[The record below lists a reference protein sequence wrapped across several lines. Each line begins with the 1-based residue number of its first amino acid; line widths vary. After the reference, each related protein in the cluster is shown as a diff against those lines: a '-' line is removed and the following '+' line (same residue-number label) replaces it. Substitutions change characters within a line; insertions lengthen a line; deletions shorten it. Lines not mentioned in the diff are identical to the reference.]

1 MFEEIVRDSGL
12 IMKTKVEGS
21 GPKPTLGQIAVAHY
35 EIFFGEGSSS
45 SNYDYDK
52 SVYVDELYDSTY
64 EDKPFSGPVEFV
76 IGQETAKDDTYVK
89 GDSIKGFDEA
99 FMDMRVGE
107 RRDLFIPAHLAY
119 GDEGASS
126 FHTFFGY
133 RIAPGRNVNCTV
145 ELVGIKEDPVAEG
158 PTRGPA
164 YEG

>member
-12 IMKTKVEGS
+12 VMKTQVEGS
-21 GPKPTLGQIAVAHY
+21 GPKPSLGQTVVAHY

-52 SVYVDELYDSTY
+52 SVYIDELYDSTY
-64 EDKPFSGPVEFV
+64 EDKPFNGPIEFV
-76 IGQETAKDDTYVK
+76 IGQETAKDDIYKK
-89 GDSIKGFDEA
+89 GDSVKGFDEA
-99 FMDMRVGE
+99 FLDMRVGE
-107 RRDLFIPAHLAY
+107 KRDLFVPSHLAY

-133 RIAPGRNVNCTV
+133 RIAPDRNVNCTV
-145 ELVGIKEDPVAEG
+145 ELVEIKDSPVSETPA
-158 PTRGPA
+158 RGPA